1 MEIDVLFLVDRLES
15 LVNTGLHFPLTSRVL
30 LDEDELLDII
40 DQMRIVIP
48 DEMREASRIR
58 QERDR
63 IIAQGQEEAER
74 VVSLAQ
80 EEAYRLIGE
89 HRIVEEARKRS
100 QEIVARGEREAEEI
114 RQGAGQY
121 AMQMLEELDRQLTA
135 VQNTV
140 RNGVQMLSAE
150 SGTAGQAERRAKAQD
165 TA

>member
-1 MEIDVLFLVDRLES
+1 LVDRLES
-15 LVNTGLHFPLTSRVL
+15 LVSGAFRLPLGSRVL

-89 HRIVEEARKRS
+89 HRVMEEAQRRA
-100 QEIVARGEREAEEI
+100 QEIVRRGEQEAGAIREGAE
-114 RQGAGQY
+114 QY
-121 AMQMLEELDRQLTA
+121 ALQVLGQLDRQLLA
-135 VQNTV
+135 VQDTV
-140 RNGVQMLSAE
+140 RNGLETLQ
-150 SGTAGQAERRAKAQD
+150 TPRATEARED
-165 TA
+165 